1 MMSFPQ
7 RHCGTGGHVT
17 PNVTAA
23 ESICSSFTN
32 KRENNNGV
40 RIASEKSVNL
50 ILCLILFNT
59 NVLILYQ
66 PKWNPFLAA
75 VINRQIFCWS

>member
-17 PNVTAA
+17 PNVTMA

-32 KRENNNGV
+32 KKENNNGFEV

-50 ILCLILFNT
+50 TLCLIRFNSH
-59 NVLILYQ
+59 VLILYQ
-66 PKWNPFLAA
+66 PKWNPF
-75 VINRQIFCWS
+75 